1 MEDVLCVQQ
10 QAELPGRQA
19 ERTLLKPAGLTLGS
33 PPWPFGILRRPAFS
47 WPSVGLPAEAC
58 RGTLGCC
65 PSWAWLHASPNHPSH
80 VAQQLQSPADFTY
93 PPTLPRARKQSSDR
107 SSWTLAA
114 ESHRSQG
121 PELPSPSLT
130 RHGAPCPLPGFTF
143 LVRPRLHLTNS
154 TQLVTRALWSQALVW
169 LFMAAPLSRPGVVPA
184 GSGGSGGI
192 CGMNELEDHPEF

>member
-1 MEDVLCVQQ
+1 MDVTEACG
-10 QAELPGRQA
+10 PH
-19 ERTLLKPAGLTLGS
+19 
-33 PPWPFGILRRPAFS
+33 LRIPSLAFRHPEETCFFLAWCGTPRS
-47 WPSVGLPAEAC
+47 EAC

-143 LVRPRLHLTNS
+143 LVRPHLHLTNF

-192 CGMNELEDHPEF
+192 CGMNEPEDNPEF